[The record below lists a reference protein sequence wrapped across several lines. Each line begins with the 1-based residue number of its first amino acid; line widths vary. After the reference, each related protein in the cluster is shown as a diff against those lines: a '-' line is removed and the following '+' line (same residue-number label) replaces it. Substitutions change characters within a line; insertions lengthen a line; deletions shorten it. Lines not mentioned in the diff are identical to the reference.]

1 MLIVNNLSLEWS
13 TRYPGTTTVVYFV
26 GLSDYTRKMYEDGET
41 NRFLD
46 SLEQFEQVVNDPQL
60 VNIPFV
66 LVLSKVDLL
75 QDALNRKP
83 LSTLFPEYT
92 GGNDMKQAIAFIQE
106 KFQQRYKGTE
116 QRKIVPVVTT
126 LIDPMLISN
135 TLKIVLDV
143 TVTPNKSI

>member
-1 MLIVNNLSLEWS
+1 
-13 TRYPGTTTVVYFV
+13 
-26 GLSDYTRKMYEDGET
+26 MYEDGET
-41 NRFLD
+41 NRLLD
-46 SLEQFEQVVNDPQL
+46 SLDQFEQAVNDPQL
-60 VNIPFV
+60 TNIPFV

-92 GGNDMKQAIAFIQE
+92 GGNDLKSAIAFIQE
-106 KFQQRYKGTE
+106 KYQQRYKGTE

-135 TLKIVLDV
+135 TLKTVLDV
-143 TVTPNKSI
+143 TVSNKQSIV